1 MKNESPDKPLI
12 YLEMWKSK
20 KFVEYTAAQWH
31 AYLSPLQITRPDISA
46 SRLALMP
53 EQHVADLLNITTDV
67 VKSFKKE
74 KQVIIKGQ

>member
-20 KFVEYTAAQWH
+20 KFVEYTAAQWYV
-31 AYLSPLQITRPDISA
+31 YLSSLKIACANFSA
-46 SRLALMP
+46 FRLALMP